1 MLMAGSGKS
10 TILNHLPL
18 MLLDDGKTNCIMYRR
33 TNPQLLGG
41 LWPNA
46 RSIYEKMPK
55 GSEPKAIRDHKME
68 VVFPN
73 GAKIKY
79 QQAENVARSKMDAQ
93 GQEFTF
99 VGIDEGK
106 QCAPLCSDT
115 YR

>member
-1 MLMAGSGKS
+1 
-10 TILNHLPL
+10 

-46 RSIYEKMPK
+46 RAIYEQMPK